1 MTQELILWVLLFG
14 SVGLLWVFTCAILTQ
29 DRSANRQ
36 RDENVTEDQQD
47 SNTAGNSSRRVAA

>member
-36 RDENVTEDQQD
+36 RDENVTEDQQK